1 MQATCKLVLRL
12 GIVVHTPF
20 YCSMKTGCN
29 ALRRYT
35 YLYVTGLSNNSTC
48 RKCDTAE
55 EIRQRCAEGFN
66 SGIKALK
73 TNTTFRKLPVKSSCK
88 FMLRDSSR
96 TKTFADLMPLL
107 PSLFDCRTTFTGQ
120 LNIVASLVDRCEL
133 INLAPVYL

>member
-1 MQATCKLVLRL
+1 MPAGCKLHFEL
-12 GIVVHTPF
+12 GIAVHTPF
-20 YCSMKTGCN
+20 YCSMKTGYN
-29 ALRRYT
+29 TLRRYT
-35 YLYVTGLSNNSTC
+35 YLYVIGLSNNSTC

-55 EIRQRCAEGFN
+55 EISQRCAGRFN
-66 SGIKALK
+66 SGIKGLK

-88 FMLRDSSR
+88 FMLLDPSR